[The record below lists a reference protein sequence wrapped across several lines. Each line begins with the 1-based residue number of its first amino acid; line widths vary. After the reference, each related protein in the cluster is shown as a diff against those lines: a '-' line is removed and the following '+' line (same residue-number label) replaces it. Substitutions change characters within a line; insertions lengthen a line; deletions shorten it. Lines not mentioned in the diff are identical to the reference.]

1 MTDRNQRLDELLAEA
16 APEIQAHWEHCRD
29 AELSGHTEEA
39 SDKVD
44 GQILAYFARLKALPD
59 PAEEAAVLDA
69 MRQLYEALD
78 EINDEADGGLLETD
92 ERELL
97 VPLFID
103 AAEACGVDPEAYDGE
118 PGGEWRNF

>member
-1 MTDRNQRLDELLAEA
+1 MTDRNQRLDKLLSEA
-16 APEIQAHWEHCRD
+16 APEIQAHWEQCRE
-29 AELSGHTEEA
+29 AGLSGHTQDA

-44 GQILAYFARLKALPD
+44 GQILAYVARLKALPD
-59 PAEEAAVLDA
+59 PAEESDVLDA

-78 EINDEADGGLLETD
+78 AINDETDGGLLETD

-97 VPLFID
+97 VPLFIE
-103 AAEACGVDPEAYDGE
+103 AAEACGVDPEDHDGE

>member
-1 MTDRNQRLDELLAEA
+1 MTDRNQRLDEILAEA
-16 APEIQAHWEHCRD
+16 APEIQEHWEECRE
-29 AELSGHTEEA
+29 AGLSGHTKEA

-59 PAEEAAVLDA
+59 PAAEADVLDA

-97 VPLFID
+97 VGLFID
-103 AAEACGVDPEAYDGE
+103 AAEACGVDPQDHDGE